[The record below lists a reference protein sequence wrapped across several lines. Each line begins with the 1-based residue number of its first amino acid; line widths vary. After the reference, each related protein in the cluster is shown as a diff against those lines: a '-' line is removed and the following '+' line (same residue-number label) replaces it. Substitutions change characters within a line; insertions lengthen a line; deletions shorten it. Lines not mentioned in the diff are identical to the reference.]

1 MPHNL
6 SIMHNKKTK
15 PNTAEEEEEEE
26 EEEDLLV
33 DIQPPFPW

>member
-15 PNTAEEEEEEE
+15 PNMAEEEEEE

>member
-15 PNTAEEEEEEE
+15 PNTAEEEEEE
-26 EEEDLLV
+26 DLLV